1 MTEKT
6 KPSGDAASVQRDII
20 LDPLGV
26 IMQRRAHGAENSE
39 LLLADEV
46 RRLRVEV
53 ADLQA
58 QLAAKGAK

>member
-1 MTEKT
+1 MTKQTE
-6 KPSGDAASVQRDII
+6 PSGDATSGQRDII

-26 IMQRRAHGAENSE
+26 IMQRRANGAENSE

-53 ADLQA
+53 ADLRA